1 MNLNIKSFSEYRRY
15 LLYSISLTIL
25 NNDLYAD
32 TVLDTKY
39 NYQILS
45 NKLNIQNYK
54 LPKIQFDNHQESKFV
69 FEYKE
74 LRNNVNLIQIINEN
88 ENFIIG
94 FLKIVG
100 LSEIDDSEEIANI
113 YKINQD
119 AAHIVLVLKNK
130 FNRIRPSYIN
140 SDIKPV
146 ISVPQ
151 NSSYPG
157 GHAAQAYLIALYL
170 SKKNPK
176 YTEQLF
182 QYAFQIGINRE
193 IAGLHYPS
201 DTSAGY
207 ILAKNIYLDLEKNF
221 KGI

>member
-15 LLYSISLTIL
+15 LLCSISLTIL

-39 NYQILS
+39 DYQILS
-45 NKLNIQNYK
+45 NKMNIQNYK

-69 FEYKE
+69 FEYKQ
-74 LRNNVNLIQIINEN
+74 LRNNINLIQINNEN
-88 ENFIIG
+88 ENFITG

-100 LSEIDDSEEIANI
+100 LSEINDSEEIANI

-119 AAHIVLVLKNK
+119 AVHIILVLKNK

-182 QYAFQIGINRE
+182 QYVFQIGINRE

-207 ILAKNIYLDLEKNF
+207 ILAKNIYLDLEKNL
-221 KGI
+221 KGA